1 MVGEKQSFKHFSGYA
16 NVSSE
21 IRSHSSALFNE
32 RLNALFLMYDD
43 ASVNLEI
50 NPDIKKILQ
59 TRSLLSAIWRNVRP
73 IVSHNPLARKSL
85 NLDTSKPGIFTVDA
99 GFAHIQE
106 LITEMITYR
115 AYTYQNLIY
124 TVQQIQNVEV
134 IIREILQYFSY
145 FIRTEQKKVP
155 DINVAGQ
162 KYKYMADD
170 KTVEEFKELLGARF
184 EPEKVL
190 NTQPLD
196 DSYFDDVLEY
206 LEDSDADEREE
217 QEHIERQIDTI
228 VKSKVR
234 SYSSSNKSS
243 NEVKQN
249 E

>member
-50 NPDIKKILQ
+50 NPNIKRILQ
-59 TRSLLSAIWRNVRP
+59 VRSLLSAIWRNVRP

-85 NLDTSKPGIFTVDA
+85 NLDTSKPGIYTVDT

-106 LITEMITYR
+106 LITEMITYNT
-115 AYTYQNLIY
+115 YTYQNLIY
-124 TVQQIQNVEV
+124 TVNQIQNVEV

-170 KTVEEFKELLGARF
+170 KTVEEFKELLGDRF

-190 NTQPLD
+190 NSQPLED
-196 DSYFDDVLEY
+196 DYFDDVLEF
-206 LEDSDADEREE
+206 LEDGKADEREE
-217 QEHIERQIDTI
+217 QQHVERQLKKAIE
-228 VKSKVR
+228 K
-234 SYSSSNKSS
+234 
-243 NEVKQN
+243 
-249 E
+249 